1 MENTKGLDNFINSTL
16 GLGHGYLAKML
27 ELEEERQ
34 DRNIELIASENYA
47 SEAVRLAMA
56 SCLTNKYAE
65 GYSGNRFYGGC
76 EYIDKIEDCCK
87 QTWQRVFNT
96 DYSVN
101 VQPHSGT
108 QANLAVYNALL
119 KPGDTIFSLDLN
131 SGGHLSHGS
140 SANLSGKIYKRI
152 AYSVNEDGYI
162 DMDHIFSVILHEMPK
177 LIIVGAS
184 AYPRQINFKQIK
196 DIIDTYRPKFNI
208 YLMADIAHI
217 AGLVAGGCHM
227 NPVPY
232 ADIVTS
238 TTHKTLRGPRGGIIL
253 TNNEE
258 IAKKVNKAI
267 FPGTQGGPLMHVI
280 AAKAVCFNEALS
292 DEFKEYQKQLVKNCE
307 YLCDILKQKGYV
319 MVSGG
324 TDNHLFTINV
334 KKSLGI
340 TGKIAEETLDKI
352 GITCNKNT
360 IPYDTEKPN
369 VASGIRIGT
378 AAVTTRGFKEKEIEK
393 VAYFIDEA
401 LHHYNDEE
409 YLEKLHKEEMNFMEK
424 F

>member
-1 MENTKGLDNFINSTL
+1 MKNTKGLDNYINATL
-16 GLGHGYLAKML
+16 GLQHGYLVKML

-34 DRNIELIASENYA
+34 ERNIELIASENYV

-162 DMDHIFSVILHEMPK
+162 DMGHIFSVIRREIPK

-184 AYPRQINFKQIK
+184 AYPRQINFKWIK
-196 DIIDTYRPKFNI
+196 DIIDSYRPKFNI

-217 AGLVAGGCHM
+217 AGLVAAGAHPSPFG
-227 NPVPY
+227 Y
-232 ADIVTS
+232 ADVVTT
-238 TTHKTLRGPRGGIIL
+238 TTHKTLRGPRGGLIFCKPEL
-253 TNNEE
+253 E
-258 IAKKVNKAI
+258 KKINSGV
-267 FPGTQGGPLMHVI
+267 FPGTQGGPLEHVI
-280 AAKAVCFNEALS
+280 LAKAICAEEALRPS
-292 DEFKEYQKQLVKNCE
+292 FKEYIEQVVSNAKEMADTFVEL
-307 YLCDILKQKGYV
+307 GYDV
-319 MVSGG
+319 VTGG
-324 TDNHLFTINV
+324 TDTHLFLIDFSKTHPE
-334 KKSLGI
+334 L
-340 TGKIAEETLDKI
+340 TGRAVQEELDKHN
-352 GITCNKNT
+352 ITLNKNCVPNEKRS
-360 IPYDTEKPN
+360 PYVT
-369 VASGIRIGT
+369 SGVRIGT
-378 AAVTTRGFKEKEIEK
+378 PAMTTRGWKEVDFQKCALK
-393 VAYFIDEA
+393 IDSIIKN
-401 LHHYNDEE
+401 LTN
-409 YLEKLHKEEMNFMEK
+409 K
-424 F
+424 

>member
-152 AYSVNEDGYI
+152 AYSVDENGYI
-162 DMDHIFSVILHEMPK
+162 DMDHIFSVILREMPK

-217 AGLVAGGCHM
+217 AGLVAAGAHPSPFG
-227 NPVPY
+227 Y
-232 ADIVTS
+232 ADVVTT
-238 TTHKTLRGPRGGIIL
+238 TTHKTLRGPRGGLIFCKPEL
-253 TNNEE
+253 E
-258 IAKKVNKAI
+258 KKINSGV
-267 FPGTQGGPLMHVI
+267 FPGTQGGPLEHVI
-280 AAKAVCFNEALS
+280 LAKAICAEEALRPS
-292 DEFKEYQKQLVKNCE
+292 FKEYIEQVVSNAKEMADTFVEL
-307 YLCDILKQKGYV
+307 GYDV
-319 MVSGG
+319 VTGG
-324 TDNHLFTINV
+324 TDTHLFLIDFSKTHPE
-334 KKSLGI
+334 L
-340 TGKIAEETLDKI
+340 TGRAVQEELDKHN
-352 GITCNKNT
+352 ITLNKNCVPNEKRS
-360 IPYDTEKPN
+360 PYIT
-369 VASGIRIGT
+369 SGIRIGT
-378 AAVTTRGFKEKEIEK
+378 PAMTTRGWKEVDFQKCALK
-393 VAYFIDEA
+393 IDSIIKN
-401 LHHYNDEE
+401 LTN
-409 YLEKLHKEEMNFMEK
+409 K
-424 F
+424 

>member
-16 GLGHGYLAKML
+16 GLAHGYLAKML

-152 AYSVNEDGYI
+152 TYSVDENGYI
-162 DMDHIFSVILHEMPK
+162 DMDHIFSVILREIPK

-184 AYPRQINFKQIK
+184 AYPRQINFKWIK
-196 DIIDTYRPKFNI
+196 DIIDSYRPKFNI

-217 AGLVAGGCHM
+217 AGLVAAGVHPSPFG
-227 NPVPY
+227 Y
-232 ADIVTS
+232 ADVITT
-238 TTHKTLRGPRGGIIL
+238 TTHKTLRGPRGGLIFCKPEL
-253 TNNEE
+253 E
-258 IAKKVNKAI
+258 KKINSGV
-267 FPGTQGGPLMHVI
+267 FPGTQGGPLEHVI
-280 AAKAVCFNEALS
+280 LAKAICAEEALRPS
-292 DEFKEYQKQLVKNCE
+292 FKEYIKQVVSNAKEMADTFVSL
-307 YLCDILKQKGYV
+307 GYDV
-319 MVSGG
+319 VTGG
-324 TDNHLFTINV
+324 TDTHLFLIDFSKTHPD
-334 KKSLGI
+334 L
-340 TGKIAEETLDKI
+340 TGRAVQEELDKHN
-352 GITCNKNT
+352 ITLNKNCVPNEKRS
-360 IPYDTEKPN
+360 PYVT
-369 VASGIRIGT
+369 SGVRIGT
-378 AAVTTRGFKEKEIEK
+378 PAMTTRGWKEVDFQKCALK
-393 VAYFIDEA
+393 IDSIIKN
-401 LHHYNDEE
+401 LTN
-409 YLEKLHKEEMNFMEK
+409 K
-424 F
+424 

>member
-34 DRNIELIASENYA
+34 ERNIELIASENYA

-152 AYSVNEDGYI
+152 AYSVDENGYI
-162 DMDHIFSVILHEMPK
+162 DMDHIFSVILREIPK

-184 AYPRQINFKQIK
+184 AYPRQINFKWIK
-196 DIIDTYRPKFNI
+196 DIIDAYRPKFNI

-217 AGLVAGGCHM
+217 AGLVAAGVHPSPFG
-227 NPVPY
+227 Y
-232 ADIVTS
+232 ADVVTT
-238 TTHKTLRGPRGGIIL
+238 TTHKTLRGPRGGLIFCRPEL
-253 TNNEE
+253 E
-258 IAKKVNKAI
+258 KKINSGV
-267 FPGTQGGPLMHVI
+267 FPGTQGGPLEHVI
-280 AAKAVCFNEALS
+280 LAKAVCAEEALRPS
-292 DEFKEYQKQLVKNCE
+292 FKEYIKQVVSNAKEMADTFVEL
-307 YLCDILKQKGYV
+307 GYDV
-319 MVSGG
+319 VTGG
-324 TDNHLFTINV
+324 TDTHLFLIDFSKTHPDLTGRAV
-334 KKSLGI
+334 QEELDKYGI
-340 TGKIAEETLDKI
+340 TL
-352 GITCNKNT
+352 NKNCVPNEKRS
-360 IPYDTEKPN
+360 PYLT
-369 VASGIRIGT
+369 SGIRIGT
-378 AAVTTRGFKEKEIEK
+378 PAMTTRGWKEADFQKCALK
-393 VAYFIDEA
+393 IDSIIKN
-401 LHHYNDEE
+401 LTN
-409 YLEKLHKEEMNFMEK
+409 K
-424 F
+424 

>member
-34 DRNIELIASENYA
+34 ERNIELIASENYA

-152 AYSVNEDGYI
+152 SYSVDENGYI
-162 DMDHIFSVILHEMPK
+162 DMGHIFSVILREIPK

-196 DIIDTYRPKFNI
+196 DMIDDYRPKFNI

-217 AGLVAGGCHM
+217 AGLVAAGVHPSPFG
-227 NPVPY
+227 Y
-232 ADIVTS
+232 ADVVTT
-238 TTHKTLRGPRGGIIL
+238 TTHKTLRGPRGGLIFCKPEL
-253 TNNEE
+253 E
-258 IAKKVNKAI
+258 KKINSGV
-267 FPGTQGGPLMHVI
+267 FPGTQGGPLEHVI
-280 AAKAVCFNEALS
+280 LAKAICAEEALRPS
-292 DEFKEYQKQLVKNCE
+292 FKEYIEQVVSNAKEMADTFVEL
-307 YLCDILKQKGYV
+307 GYDV
-319 MVSGG
+319 VTGG
-324 TDNHLFTINV
+324 TDTHLFLIDFSKTHPE
-334 KKSLGI
+334 L
-340 TGKIAEETLDKI
+340 TGRAVQEELDKHN
-352 GITCNKNT
+352 ITLNKNCVPNEKRS
-360 IPYDTEKPN
+360 PYLT
-369 VASGIRIGT
+369 SGIRIGT
-378 AAVTTRGFKEKEIEK
+378 PAMTTRGWKEADFQKCALK
-393 VAYFIDEA
+393 IDSIIKN
-401 LHHYNDEE
+401 LTN
-409 YLEKLHKEEMNFMEK
+409 K
-424 F
+424 

>member
-1 MENTKGLDNFINSTL
+1 MKSTKGLDNYINSTL
-16 GLGHGYLAKML
+16 GLQHGYLAKML

-34 DRNIELIASENYA
+34 EQNIELIASENYA

-96 DYSVN
+96 NYSVN

-140 SANLSGKIYKRI
+140 PANLSGKIYKRI
-152 AYSVNEDGYI
+152 AYSVDENGYI
-162 DMDHIFSVILHEMPK
+162 DMDHIFSVILREIPK

-196 DIIDTYRPKFNI
+196 DIIDAYRPKFNI

-217 AGLVAGGCHM
+217 AGLVATDMHPSPFG
-227 NPVPY
+227 Y
-232 ADIVTS
+232 ADVITT
-238 TTHKTLRGPRGGIIL
+238 TTHKTLRGPRGGLIFCRPEL
-253 TNNEE
+253 E
-258 IAKKVNKAI
+258 KKINSGV
-267 FPGTQGGPLMHVI
+267 FPGMQGGPLEHVI
-280 AAKAVCFNEALS
+280 LAKAVCAEECLRTSYA
-292 DEFKEYQKQLVKNCE
+292 EYIAQVISNAKVMADTFVK
-307 YLCDILKQKGYV
+307 LGYDV
-319 MVSGG
+319 VTGG
-324 TDNHLFTINV
+324 TDTHLFLIDFSKTHPE
-334 KKSLGI
+334 L
-340 TGKIAEETLDKI
+340 TGRAVQEELDKYN
-352 GITCNKNT
+352 ITLNKNCVPGET
-360 IPYDTEKPN
+360 RSPYVT
-369 VASGIRIGT
+369 SGIRIGT
-378 AAVTTRGFKEKEIEK
+378 PAMTTRGW
-393 VAYFIDEA
+393 
-401 LHHYNDEE
+401 
-409 YLEKLHKEEMNFMEK
+409 KEEDFVKCANYIDSIIK
-424 F
+424 NLTNK

>member
-16 GLGHGYLAKML
+16 GLAHGYLAKML

-140 SANLSGKIYKRI
+140 PANLSGKIYKRI
-152 AYSVNEDGYI
+152 SYSVDENGYI
-162 DMDHIFSVILHEMPK
+162 DMDHIFSVILREIPK

-196 DIIDTYRPKFNI
+196 DMIDDYRPKFNI

-217 AGLVAGGCHM
+217 AGLVAAGVHPSPFG
-227 NPVPY
+227 Y
-232 ADIVTS
+232 ADVITT
-238 TTHKTLRGPRGGIIL
+238 TTHKTLRGPRGGLIFCKPEL
-253 TNNEE
+253 E
-258 IAKKVNKAI
+258 KKINSGV
-267 FPGTQGGPLMHVI
+267 FPGTQGGPLEHVI
-280 AAKAVCFNEALS
+280 LAKAICAEEALKPS
-292 DEFKEYQKQLVKNCE
+292 FKEYIEQVVSNAKEMADTFVEL
-307 YLCDILKQKGYV
+307 GYDV
-319 MVSGG
+319 VTGG
-324 TDNHLFTINV
+324 TDTHLFLIDFSKTHPD
-334 KKSLGI
+334 L
-340 TGKIAEETLDKI
+340 TGRAVQEELDKHN
-352 GITCNKNT
+352 ITLNKNCVPNEKRS
-360 IPYDTEKPN
+360 PYVT
-369 VASGIRIGT
+369 SGIRIGT
-378 AAVTTRGFKEKEIEK
+378 PAMTTRGWKEVDFQKCALK
-393 VAYFIDEA
+393 IDSIIKN
-401 LHHYNDEE
+401 LTN
-409 YLEKLHKEEMNFMEK
+409 K
-424 F
+424 

>member
-34 DRNIELIASENYA
+34 ERNIELIASENYA

-152 AYSVNEDGYI
+152 AYSVDENGYI
-162 DMDHIFSVILHEMPK
+162 DMDHIFSVILREIPK

-184 AYPRQINFKQIK
+184 AYPRQINFKWIK
-196 DIIDTYRPKFNI
+196 DIIDAYRLKFNI

-217 AGLVAGGCHM
+217 AGLVAAGAHPSPFG
-227 NPVPY
+227 Y
-232 ADIVTS
+232 ADVVTT
-238 TTHKTLRGPRGGIIL
+238 TTHKTLRGPRGGLIFCRPEL
-253 TNNEE
+253 E
-258 IAKKVNKAI
+258 KKINSGV
-267 FPGTQGGPLMHVI
+267 FPGTQGGPLEHVI
-280 AAKAVCFNEALS
+280 LAKAVCAEEALRPS
-292 DEFKEYQKQLVKNCE
+292 FKEYIKQVVSNAKEMADTFVEL
-307 YLCDILKQKGYV
+307 GYDV
-319 MVSGG
+319 VTGG
-324 TDNHLFTINV
+324 TDTHLFLIDFSKTHPDLTGRAV
-334 KKSLGI
+334 QEELDKYGI
-340 TGKIAEETLDKI
+340 TL
-352 GITCNKNT
+352 NKNCVPNEKRS
-360 IPYDTEKPN
+360 PYLT
-369 VASGIRIGT
+369 SGVRIGT
-378 AAVTTRGFKEKEIEK
+378 PAMTTRGWKEVDFQKCALK
-393 VAYFIDEA
+393 IDSIIKN
-401 LHHYNDEE
+401 LTN
-409 YLEKLHKEEMNFMEK
+409 K
-424 F
+424 

>member
-152 AYSVNEDGYI
+152 AYSVNENGYI
-162 DMDHIFSVILHEMPK
+162 DMDHIFSVILREMPK

-217 AGLVAGGCHM
+217 AGLVAAGAHPSPFG
-227 NPVPY
+227 Y
-232 ADIVTS
+232 ADVVTT
-238 TTHKTLRGPRGGIIL
+238 TTHKTLRGPRGGLIFCKPEL
-253 TNNEE
+253 E
-258 IAKKVNKAI
+258 KKINSGV
-267 FPGTQGGPLMHVI
+267 FPGTQGGPLEHVI
-280 AAKAVCFNEALS
+280 LAKAICAEEALRPS
-292 DEFKEYQKQLVKNCE
+292 FKEYIEQVVSNAKEMADTFVEL
-307 YLCDILKQKGYV
+307 GYDV
-319 MVSGG
+319 VTGG
-324 TDNHLFTINV
+324 TDTHLLLIDFSKTHPE
-334 KKSLGI
+334 L
-340 TGKIAEETLDKI
+340 TGRAVQEELDKHN
-352 GITCNKNT
+352 ITLNKNCVPNEKRS
-360 IPYDTEKPN
+360 PYIT
-369 VASGIRIGT
+369 SGIRIGT
-378 AAVTTRGFKEKEIEK
+378 PAMTTRGWKEGDFQKCALK
-393 VAYFIDEA
+393 IDSIIKN
-401 LHHYNDEE
+401 LTN
-409 YLEKLHKEEMNFMEK
+409 K
-424 F
+424 

>member
-119 KPGDTIFSLDLN
+119 NPGDTILSLNLN

-140 SANLSGKIYKRI
+140 IANFSGKIYDV
-152 AYSVNEDGYI
+152 YHYNLDEQSYI
-162 DMDHIFSVILHEMPK
+162 DTVDIVKCLKKFNPK
-177 LIIVGAS
+177 LVIAGAS
-184 AYPRQINFKQIK
+184 AYPRQIYFSNIE
-196 DIIDTYRPKFNI
+196 DILEI
-208 YLMADIAHI
+208 YARNESIEKPYFMVDMAHI
-217 AGLVAGGCHM
+217 AGLVAAGVHPSPFG
-227 NPVPY
+227 Y
-232 ADIVTS
+232 ADVVTT
-238 TTHKTLRGPRGGIIL
+238 TTHKTLRGPRGGLIFCKPEL
-253 TNNEE
+253 E
-258 IAKKVNKAI
+258 KKINSGV
-267 FPGTQGGPLMHVI
+267 FPGTQGGPLEHVI
-280 AAKAVCFNEALS
+280 LAKAICAEEALRPS
-292 DEFKEYQKQLVKNCE
+292 FKEYIEQVVSNAKEMADTFVEL
-307 YLCDILKQKGYV
+307 GYDV
-319 MVSGG
+319 VTGG
-324 TDNHLFTINV
+324 TDTHLFLIDFSKTHPE
-334 KKSLGI
+334 L
-340 TGKIAEETLDKI
+340 TGRAVQEELDKHN
-352 GITCNKNT
+352 ITLNKNCVPNEKRS
-360 IPYDTEKPN
+360 PYVT
-369 VASGIRIGT
+369 SGIRIGT
-378 AAVTTRGFKEKEIEK
+378 PAMTTRGWKEVDFQKCALK
-393 VAYFIDEA
+393 IDSIIKN
-401 LHHYNDEE
+401 LTN
-409 YLEKLHKEEMNFMEK
+409 K
-424 F
+424 

>member
-34 DRNIELIASENYA
+34 ERNIELIASENYA

-152 AYSVNEDGYI
+152 SYSVDENGYI
-162 DMDHIFSVILHEMPK
+162 DMDHIFSVILREIPK

-196 DIIDTYRPKFNI
+196 DMIDDYRPKFNI

-217 AGLVAGGCHM
+217 AGLVAAGVHPSPFG
-227 NPVPY
+227 Y
-232 ADIVTS
+232 ADVVTT
-238 TTHKTLRGPRGGIIL
+238 TTHKTLRGPRGGLIFCKPEL
-253 TNNEE
+253 E
-258 IAKKVNKAI
+258 KKINSGV
-267 FPGTQGGPLMHVI
+267 FPGTQGGPLEHVI
-280 AAKAVCFNEALS
+280 LAKAICAEEALRPS
-292 DEFKEYQKQLVKNCE
+292 FKEYIEQVVSNAKEMADTFVEL
-307 YLCDILKQKGYV
+307 GYDV
-319 MVSGG
+319 VTGG
-324 TDNHLFTINV
+324 TDTHLFLIDFSKTHPDLTGRAV
-334 KKSLGI
+334 QEKLDEYGI
-340 TGKIAEETLDKI
+340 TL
-352 GITCNKNT
+352 NKNCVPNEKRS
-360 IPYDTEKPN
+360 PYLT
-369 VASGIRIGT
+369 SGVRIGT
-378 AAVTTRGFKEKEIEK
+378 PAMTTRGWKEVDFQKCALK
-393 VAYFIDEA
+393 IDSIIKN
-401 LHHYNDEE
+401 LTN
-409 YLEKLHKEEMNFMEK
+409 K
-424 F
+424 

>member
-34 DRNIELIASENYA
+34 ERNIELIASENYA

-152 AYSVNEDGYI
+152 SYSVDENGYI
-162 DMDHIFSVILHEMPK
+162 DMDHIFSVILREIPK

-196 DIIDTYRPKFNI
+196 DIIDGYRPKFNI

-217 AGLVAGGCHM
+217 AGLVAAGAHPSPFG
-227 NPVPY
+227 Y
-232 ADIVTS
+232 ADVVTT
-238 TTHKTLRGPRGGIIL
+238 TTHKTLRGPRGGLIFCKPEL
-253 TNNEE
+253 E
-258 IAKKVNKAI
+258 KKINSGV
-267 FPGTQGGPLMHVI
+267 FPGTQGGPLEHVI
-280 AAKAVCFNEALS
+280 LAKAICAEEALRPS
-292 DEFKEYQKQLVKNCE
+292 FKEYIEQVVSNAKEMADTFVEL
-307 YLCDILKQKGYV
+307 GYDV
-319 MVSGG
+319 VTGG
-324 TDNHLFTINV
+324 TDTHLFLIDFSKTHPELTGRAV
-334 KKSLGI
+334 QEELDKYGI
-340 TGKIAEETLDKI
+340 TL
-352 GITCNKNT
+352 NKNCVPNEKRS
-360 IPYDTEKPN
+360 PYLT
-369 VASGIRIGT
+369 SGVRIGT
-378 AAVTTRGFKEKEIEK
+378 PAMTTRGWKEADFQKCALK
-393 VAYFIDEA
+393 IDSIIKN
-401 LHHYNDEE
+401 LTN
-409 YLEKLHKEEMNFMEK
+409 K
-424 F
+424 